1 MPRLLMV
8 TRLSPIL
15 VLLLA
20 ACSQSD
26 SAQQDVQSLSSS
38 AATVEMTLSAYLDRS
53 APQEF
58 TNRTLQQSIREQEK
72 LLSDLEASTQ
82 QGSGNPAR
90 DVARSLL
97 ETTSRAQA
105 AVARSDRKDAGQ
117 ALGELKGPAQSL
129 RALAFPDRAAG
140 Q

>member
-1 MPRLLMV
+1 MV
-8 TRLSPIL
+8 TRLSPVL
-15 VLLLA
+15 LLLLA

-53 APQEF
+53 APQKF
-58 TNRTLQQSIREQEK
+58 TDRALQDSKREQEK
-72 LLSDLEASTQ
+72 LLSDLEKSTQ
-82 QGSGNPAR
+82 QGSGDSPR

-97 ETTSRAQA
+97 ETTSRAHA

-117 ALGELKGPAQSL
+117 AMEELKGPAQKL